1 MPQVG
6 AGTERMTT
14 VLRIAA
20 TFWSAWSLGSA
31 GGWWIRTL
39 GNCAL
44 GLAGDGNCAL
54 LKVCA
59 PSLEAVKARLD
70 RALGSLIG
78 WLAILPWQGGGTGW
92 SLRSPATWA
101 ILWQIHIHQP
111 FPTACNPPYHLS
123 GRNQSQLNIAWVW
136 SDCPL
141 LQHDRRSGCS
151 EKGLRKWVSCNIN
164 AATSMC
170 RGSAEIHALF
180 FSTGI
185 QPPAFAKALFL
196 FCLHLMLSRLST
208 FQKWMSFSNG

>member
-78 WLAILPWQGGGTGW
+78 WLAILPMVGGRNWMIFKVPCNLSHSVIDTYSPTFPN
-92 SLRSPATWA
+92 SLQSSLSSVRKKPISAKYSLGLIGLSPSPARPP
-101 ILWQIHIHQP
+101 LWL
-111 FPTACNPPYHLS
+111 FRKGTEEMS
-123 GRNQSQLNIAWVW
+123 E
-136 SDCPL
+136 
-141 LQHDRRSGCS
+141 LQY
-151 EKGLRKWVSCNIN
+151 
-164 AATSMC
+164 
-170 RGSAEIHALF
+170 
-180 FSTGI
+180 
-185 QPPAFAKALFL
+185 
-196 FCLHLMLSRLST
+196 
-208 FQKWMSFSNG
+208 